1 MQLNELIDIIEQ
13 TALPFLA
20 APWDHSGIQV
30 AACNDQV
37 RHMAVM
43 LDPTLD
49 NIQLALDR
57 GADFILAHHP
67 LSLRPRF
74 PDTTDN
80 YHRILSLL
88 FKNDVCLYSAHTSLD
103 SNPNGPAAWLAD
115 SFNLTDRAV
124 LEVTGVLPG
133 EAGLPAGFGFVGN
146 LPNLMAYT
154 EFCAKLSLI
163 LEINAWR
170 CCGPTPSLVRR
181 IACCPGSGAD
191 AIEVAEKAGA
201 DVYITGDVKYHA
213 ALDAQIRVLDV
224 GHFQLEEMMM
234 HLFAEQLGRQSPEIM
249 VSFITGTDPLFFWP
263 VLNTASVF

>member
-13 TALPFLA
+13 TAIPILA

-30 AACNDQV
+30 AAYNDRV
-37 RHMAVM
+37 EHMAVM
-43 LDPTLD
+43 LDPTQD
-49 NIQLALDR
+49 NIQTALER
-57 GADFILAHHP
+57 GADFILTHHP
-67 LSLRPRF
+67 LSMHPRF

-115 SFNLTDRAV
+115 SFNLTGHAV
-124 LEVTGVLPG
+124 LDVTGVLPG
-133 EAGLPAGFGFVGN
+133 EDGRPAGLGFVGN
-146 LPNLMAYT
+146 LPNIMTYA

-163 LEINAWR
+163 LEVNAWR
-170 CCGPTPSLVRR
+170 CCGPTPALIRR
-181 IACCPGSGAD
+181 IACCPGSGANT
-191 AIEVAEKAGA
+191 IEVAAKAGA

-213 ALDAQIRVLDV
+213 ALEAQIRVMDV

-234 HLFAEQLGRQSPEIM
+234 HLFAEQLSRQSPEIK
-249 VSFITGTDPLFFWP
+249 VSFLNGADPLFFEP
-263 VLNTASVF
+263 VVKTASVF